1 MALVKMCDRCGR
13 PYDGKI
19 VINEKGQYEANA
31 IGFLIRSYDNRTVN
45 ISKFVD
51 LCPCCLAE
59 LDIWLSRPT
68 TDGVNQVASKLY
80 TDESY

>member
-1 MALVKMCDRCGR
+1 MALAKRCDRCGR
-13 PYDGKI
+13 PYDCKI
-19 VINEKGQYEANA
+19 VTNGKRQWEANA
-31 IGFLIRSYDNRTVN
+31 IGLAKRSYDNRTVN
-45 ISKFVD
+45 VSKLID